1 MTPGKVYPAP
11 TTEDI
16 DAARQAGTRRAT
28 IVTEKGT
35 IVVEL
40 YGADAPLTVA
50 NFVKLAQAGFYTGI
64 TFHRVEPGFV
74 IQGGDPD
81 GTGGGGPGYAIKL
94 EIASNLKHG
103 LGALAMARTNDPNS
117 AGSQFYITLAP
128 TPFLDGKYA
137 VFGKVV
143 EGMTVAQDIRRGDR
157 IESVTV
163 E

>member
-16 DAARQAGTRRAT
+16 DAARAAGTRRAT
-28 IVTEKGT
+28 IATEKGE

-50 NFVKLAQAGFYTGI
+50 NFVKLARAGFYDGV
-64 TFHRVEPGFV
+64 TFHRVEPNFV

-81 GTGGGGPGYAIKL
+81 GTGAGGPGYAITL
-94 EIASNLKHG
+94 EIAPNLKHG
-103 LGALAMARTNDPNS
+103 LGALAMARTSNPDS

-128 TPFLDGKYA
+128 TPFLDGQYA
-137 VFGKVV
+137 VFGRVV
-143 EGMTVAQDIRRGDR
+143 GGMHVVQEIRRGDR
-157 IESVTV
+157 IETVTV
-163 E
+163 A